1 MLYDKYLR
9 YMMLVVTF
17 RGQEAF
23 DEHRMMF
30 DAALS
35 RDTQRASDTLRQHV
49 NLSLLQTVDALPN

>member
-1 MLYDKYLR
+1 
-9 YMMLVVTF
+9 
-17 RGQEAF
+17 
-23 DEHRMMF
+23 MMF